1 LLGRLAQFFL
11 ECLLGPLLQIL
22 LLFLHGID
30 CLLVCVHA
38 FDLLV
43 QHLLHPELAIAQ
55 LADLAPSVVQFGLG
69 VDLGAGEV
77 TLVLCAL
84 LTACEGAE
92 RTKYLFLLR
101 IKLLQTRRARAS
113 VFHLSLSV
121 DPEENLVLRVEV
133 NPSFLDVLGSKPEL
147 RLI

>member
-1 LLGRLAQFFL
+1 M
-11 ECLLGPLLQIL
+11 GPRLQIF
-22 LLFLHGID
+22 LLFPHGVD

-38 FDLLV
+38 FYLLV

-55 LADLAPSVVQFGLG
+55 LADLAPSVVQFRLG

-84 LTACEGAE
+84 LAACVGAE

-101 IKLLQTRRARAS
+101 IKLLQTRRARAP
-113 VFHLSLSV
+113 VLHLSLSV

-133 NPSFLDVLGSKPEL
+133 NPALLDVFGSEPEL